1 MTEDINKNGIY
12 ADFLSRA
19 DAFVASLMAGY
30 EPKHFRGSKVI
41 HDCVWGTV
49 MLCPWELQII
59 DSPLFQRMRR
69 INQLGLA
76 MTTYPS
82 AHHSRFEHTLG
93 VLSVTTKMISRIN
106 QDESADAL
114 PPSAAPDEHRRKIP
128 PRDVRLLRLA
138 ALLHDLGH
146 CFFSHLSESYYGRTE
161 EMTALIRE
169 NAVFSGAQPHEIF
182 GFIIVNT
189 PTFRSFFSK
198 KTDFPLDGEDADV
211 LLETVGRMIVG
222 APVPLRCEDGRL
234 LRPAYLTDMING
246 RFDADSLD
254 YLRRD
259 TYATGLALTYH
270 IDRVLYKL
278 CLADREATLPDG
290 SKIIERHLTVP
301 VSGISTVEEMVFS
314 KLMLTRY
321 IYQHQKVI
329 AVESLVGDV
338 VAGMRYNG
346 RLRHPC
352 DFLYFCDADILSL
365 GMSGADPAFRLPASE
380 FRLDA
385 TTLLTTGRVIRR
397 ILERDLPKKALLVN
411 RGVLCGKN
419 GAASKDELSAAV
431 TLMQSMS
438 DLRQA
443 VRDEAADI
451 ARRLGMPEP
460 EIYDIHIS
468 VPKFRMSKNFDG
480 ATVVTYGGGF
490 ARMSD
495 IVDLNDWA
503 SDFAADSYN
512 AYVFAGPEYLVP
524 VGLAAYCVLT
534 ARGVLLDRGRVFAGL
549 KSAADIEKAAG
560 IIGV

>member
-12 ADFLSRA
+12 AEFLARA

-182 GFIIVNT
+182 GFIIINT
-189 PTFRSFFSK
+189 PTFRSFFAK

-385 TTLLTTGRVIRR
+385 TTSLTTGRVIRR

-512 AYVFAGPEYLVP
+512 AYVFSGPEYLVP

>member
-182 GFIIVNT
+182 GFIIINT
-189 PTFRSFFSK
+189 PTFRSFFAK

-365 GMSGADPAFRLPASE
+365 GMSGADPHSDCRRRNFVLTLPPRLQREGSY
-380 FRLDA
+380 
-385 TTLLTTGRVIRR
+385 
-397 ILERDLPKKALLVN
+397 
-411 RGVLCGKN
+411 
-419 GAASKDELSAAV
+419 AAYLSAICRKKRC
-431 TLMQSMS
+431 L
-438 DLRQA
+438 
-443 VRDEAADI
+443 
-451 ARRLGMPEP
+451 
-460 EIYDIHIS
+460 
-468 VPKFRMSKNFDG
+468 
-480 ATVVTYGGGF
+480 
-490 ARMSD
+490 
-495 IVDLNDWA
+495 
-503 SDFAADSYN
+503 
-512 AYVFAGPEYLVP
+512 
-524 VGLAAYCVLT
+524 
-534 ARGVLLDRGRVFAGL
+534 
-549 KSAADIEKAAG
+549 
-560 IIGV
+560 

>member
-1 MTEDINKNGIY
+1 MSPDINKNGIY
-12 ADFLSRA
+12 ADFIRRA
-19 DAFVASLMAGY
+19 DAFAASQMEGY
-30 EPKHFRGSKVI
+30 EPGHFSRSKVI

-49 MLCPWELQII
+49 MLCPWELQLI

-106 QDESADAL
+106 RDESADAMSPATDDPGL
-114 PPSAAPDEHRRKIP
+114 RIP

-138 ALLHDLGH
+138 ALLHDIGH
-146 CFFSHLSESYYGRTE
+146 CFFSHLSEAYYGSTA
-161 EMTALIRE
+161 EMKQLRRE
-169 NAVFSGAQPHEIF
+169 NAVFAGAQPHEIF
-182 GFIIVNT
+182 GFIIINT
-189 PTFRSFFSK
+189 PTFRRFFAEQ
-198 KTDFPLDGEDADV
+198 TDFPLGGEDAGE

-222 APVPLRCEDGRL
+222 APVPTRRDEDGRL
-234 LRPAYLTDMING
+234 MRPAYLTDMING

-278 CLADREATLPDG
+278 CLADSTAVLDDG
-290 SKIIERHLTVP
+290 TAITERHLTVP

-338 VAGMRYNG
+338 VEGMRANG
-346 RLRHPC
+346 RLQHPC
-352 DFLYFCDADILSL
+352 DFLYFCDADMLSL
-365 GMSGADPAFRLPASE
+365 GRSSADPAFALPASE
-380 FRLDA
+380 FKLG
-385 TTLLTTGRVIRR
+385 TTTELTTGRVIRR
-397 ILERDLPKKALLVN
+397 ILDRDLPKKALLIN
-411 RGVLCGKN
+411 RGVLCGD
-419 GAASKDELSAAV
+419 GGVPASKADLACAVTELQSMEDLRGAIAAEAAV
-431 TLMQSMS
+431 
-438 DLRQA
+438 
-443 VRDEAADI
+443 I
-451 ARRLGMPEP
+451 AERLGRPAP

-468 VPKFRMSKNFDG
+468 VPKLKMSKNFDG

-490 ARMSD
+490 ASMSD

-503 SDFAADSYN
+503 SDFSADSYN
-512 AYVFAGPEYLVP
+512 AYVFAGTAHIIT
-524 VGLAAYCVLT
+524 VGLAAYKVLT
-534 ARGVLLDRGRVFAGL
+534 ERGIPLDRAKIFAGL
-549 KSAADIEKAAG
+549 KAAAEIEAAARACG
-560 IIGV
+560 I

>member
-182 GFIIVNT
+182 GFIIINT
-189 PTFRSFFSK
+189 PTFRSFFAK

-346 RLRHPC
+346 RLGHPC

-365 GMSGADPAFRLPASE
+365 GMSVADPAFRLPASE

-385 TTLLTTGRVIRR
+385 TTSLTTGRVIRR

-419 GAASKDELSAAV
+419 GAASKEELGTAV
-431 TLMQSMS
+431 TLMQSMT

-512 AYVFAGPEYLVP
+512 AYVFAGSEYLVP
-524 VGLAAYCVLT
+524 VGLAAYRVLT
-534 ARGVLLDRGRVFAGL
+534 ARGVQLDRGRVFEGL

-560 IIGV
+560 IIGA